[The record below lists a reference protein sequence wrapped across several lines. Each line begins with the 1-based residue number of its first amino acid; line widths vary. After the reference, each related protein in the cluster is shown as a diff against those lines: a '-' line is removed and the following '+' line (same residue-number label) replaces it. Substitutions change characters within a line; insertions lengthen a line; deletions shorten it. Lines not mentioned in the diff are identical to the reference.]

1 MNPQTKS
8 IDQFQILRERMVQRL
23 REHYKIQDEKILGV
37 MNLIPRDVFVSD
49 ALKMQ
54 SYADHALPISGKQ
67 TISQPFIVARMTE
80 LLSIDSRSRV
90 LEIGSG
96 SGYQTAILAKLAM
109 KVFAVERV
117 AQLTSEAEKRLREL
131 GIRNVSFRVADGTL
145 GWEVYSPFDAIIVAA
160 GGPAVPEPLLKQ
172 LKVGGK
178 LVIPIGEDQKSQKL
192 IRFTRTERG
201 YDTEDF
207 GSCSFVPLIGEHGWK

>member
-1 MNPQTKS
+1 LNPQTKS